1 MTNGIAQRRSI
12 FGPILLI
19 AIGVMFL
26 LVQFHVLPVANA
38 WRLFA
43 DYWPVLL
50 IVWGLAKLIDYFSAT
65 SSGAPPPR
73 TLSGGEV
80 VLLIFLLLFG
90 ISASTATWIGNQ
102 PGWDAGDFGLFF
114 GRRYNFSE
122 DLPAKTI
129 KPNVSISAQTDRGNI
144 SIVAGEG
151 TELKVSVMKL
161 SPGMDEKEAKDR
173 ASQASVAIHE
183 VAGGYEIV
191 PETHGDWSGRVQ
203 LDLEIHVP
211 KQVSVTAR
219 TSRGDV
225 TVTGVTGSVTINS
238 QRGDIEVRGV
248 GGEVAVV
255 VSRGDVRILNAGG
268 NVRLTGSG
276 NELELSD
283 IGGEAYVQG
292 EYYGPIRFS
301 KIAKQVHF
309 LSQRSDLTIAQ
320 LPGRLDLG
328 GGQLEIDDVPG
339 AVTLTTRDKDI
350 NFSNV
355 DGRIKIESRRG
366 NIELRLG
373 QPPKDDIE
381 VSNERGSVGLTL
393 PGSSTFEL
401 SAASTR
407 GEVECDF
414 QGPELKVTQE
424 RNSGKAEGKIG
435 ARGPRIQLQTTYG
448 TVTIRKGIET
458 SPKK

>member
-1 MTNGIAQRRSI
+1 MTNGIPHRRSI

-26 LVQFHVLPVANA
+26 LVQFHVVPVASA

-50 IVWGLAKLIDYFSAT
+50 IVWGVAKLIDYFAAQA
-65 SSGAPPPR
+65 SGAPPPR

-80 VLLIFLLLFG
+80 VLLIFLLMFG
-90 ISASTATWIGNQ
+90 IAASTANWVGSQ
-102 PGWDAGDFGLFF
+102 PGWNDDLGIFF

-129 KPNVSISAQTDRGNI
+129 KPNVNISAQTDRGNI
-144 SIVAGEG
+144 SLVAGEG
-151 TELKVSVMKL
+151 TELKVSVVKL
-161 SPGMDEKEAKDR
+161 APGMDEKEAKDR

-183 VAGGYEIV
+183 VSGGYEIV
-191 PETHGDWSGRVQ
+191 PERHGDWGGRVQ

-219 TSRGDV
+219 TNRGNV
-225 TVTGVTGSVTINS
+225 TVTGVTGSVTVNS

-248 GGEVAVV
+248 GGEVAVE
-255 VSRGDVRILNAGG
+255 VSRGDVRVVGAGG
-268 NVRLTGSG
+268 NVRLTGNG

-283 IGGEAYVQG
+283 IAGEAYVQG
-292 EYYGPIRFS
+292 QYYGPIRFS

-309 LSQRSDLTIAQ
+309 LSQVTDLTIAQ

-328 GGQLEIDDVPG
+328 GGQLEVDDVPG
-339 AVTLTTRDKDI
+339 TVSLTTRDKDI
-350 NFSNV
+350 AFNNV
-355 DGRIKIESRRG
+355 NGRIKIESRRG

-381 VSNERGSVGLTL
+381 VSNERGSVDLTL
-393 PGSSTFEL
+393 PGNSTFEL

-448 TVTIRKGIET
+448 TVSIRKGIET